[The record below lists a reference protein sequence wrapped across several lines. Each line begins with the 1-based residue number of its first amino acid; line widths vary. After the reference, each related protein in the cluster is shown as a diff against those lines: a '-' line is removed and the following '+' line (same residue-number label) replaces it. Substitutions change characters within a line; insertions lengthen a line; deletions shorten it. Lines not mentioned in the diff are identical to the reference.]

1 MANQTVLHMVKDLKQ
16 ASKKND
22 APIWSK
28 LASLAL
34 KTSSSKRVVNL
45 TKINNLTKDGDIIFT
60 IQDTEYL
67 LRKLVEAQI
76 DGREV
81 EQASEVMKKVKELH
95 KCLMG
100 QGVAVNSR

>member
-1 MANQTVLHMVKDLKQ
+1 MGLI
-16 ASKKND
+16 SKGKK
-22 APIWSK
+22 IELVEEESK
-28 LASLAL
+28 E
-34 KTSSSKRVVNL
+34 
-45 TKINNLTKDGDIIFT
+45 DDIVFT

-67 LRKLVEAQI
+67 LRKLVESKI

-95 KCLMG
+95 KRLMG

>member
-1 MANQTVLHMVKDLKQ
+1 MGLISKGGVKKGIELVEAD
-16 ASKKND
+16 
-22 APIWSK
+22 
-28 LASLAL
+28 
-34 KTSSSKRVVNL
+34 TEE
-45 TKINNLTKDGDIIFT
+45 DIVFT

-67 LRKLVEAQI
+67 LRKLVESKI

-95 KCLMG
+95 KRLME

>member
-1 MANQTVLHMVKDLKQ
+1 MGFTKKSKQIEFVKD
-16 ASKKND
+16 
-22 APIWSK
+22 
-28 LASLAL
+28 
-34 KTSSSKRVVNL
+34 SSG
-45 TKINNLTKDGDIIFT
+45 KDDDIIFT
-60 IQDTEYL
+60 IQATEYL

>member
-1 MANQTVLHMVKDLKQ
+1 MGFTKKSKQIEFVKD
-16 ASKKND
+16 
-22 APIWSK
+22 
-28 LASLAL
+28 
-34 KTSSSKRVVNL
+34 SSE
-45 TKINNLTKDGDIIFT
+45 KDDDIIFT

>member
-1 MANQTVLHMVKDLKQ
+1 MGLISN
-16 ASKKND
+16 SKKIQLVED
-22 APIWSK
+22 KSK
-28 LASLAL
+28 ED
-34 KTSSSKRVVNL
+34 N
-45 TKINNLTKDGDIIFT
+45 IIFT

-67 LRKLVEAQI
+67 LRKLVESKI

-95 KCLMG
+95 KRLMG

>member
-1 MANQTVLHMVKDLKQ
+1 MSKLLKQ
-16 ASKKND
+16 FSPKGKIELVSNEKEV
-22 APIWSK
+22 I
-28 LASLAL
+28 
-34 KTSSSKRVVNL
+34 SSEN
-45 TKINNLTKDGDIIFT
+45 IEFT

>member
-1 MANQTVLHMVKDLKQ
+1 MGLISKGGVKKGIELVKSDF
-16 ASKKND
+16 D
-22 APIWSK
+22 E
-28 LASLAL
+28 
-34 KTSSSKRVVNL
+34 
-45 TKINNLTKDGDIIFT
+45 DIVFT

-67 LRKLVEAQI
+67 LRKLVESKI

>member
-1 MANQTVLHMVKDLKQ
+1 MGFTKKDKQIEFVKD
-16 ASKKND
+16 
-22 APIWSK
+22 
-28 LASLAL
+28 
-34 KTSSSKRVVNL
+34 SSE
-45 TKINNLTKDGDIIFT
+45 KDGDIIFT

>member
-1 MANQTVLHMVKDLKQ
+1 MGLISKGGVKKGIELVEAD
-16 ASKKND
+16 
-22 APIWSK
+22 
-28 LASLAL
+28 
-34 KTSSSKRVVNL
+34 TEE
-45 TKINNLTKDGDIIFT
+45 DILFT

-67 LRKLVEAQI
+67 LRKLVESKI

-95 KCLMG
+95 KRLME

>member
-1 MANQTVLHMVKDLKQ
+1 MGLI
-16 ASKKND
+16 SKGKK
-22 APIWSK
+22 IQLVEEESK
-28 LASLAL
+28 E
-34 KTSSSKRVVNL
+34 
-45 TKINNLTKDGDIIFT
+45 DDIVFT

-67 LRKLVEAQI
+67 LRKLVESKI

-95 KCLMG
+95 KRLMG